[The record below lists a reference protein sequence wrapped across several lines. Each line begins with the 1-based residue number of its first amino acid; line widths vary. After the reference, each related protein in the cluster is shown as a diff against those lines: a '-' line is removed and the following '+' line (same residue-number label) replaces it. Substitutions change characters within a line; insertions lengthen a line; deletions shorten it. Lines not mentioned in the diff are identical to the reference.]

1 MVPSKPWYPREMD
14 VHPSIFLEN
23 HRFWLIPISGS
34 EFVCQIGLVVLGRSE
49 KLKEIAREGRTQ
61 METVCPN
68 SFGTNHSVSRCQVCY
83 LLLQNYNI
91 TRLNIQSQLAQ
102 TINMRSIEVW
112 TGETWWDTVKHG
124 ETRWN
129 MVKHGDTV
137 EVVWSVQQSSSE
149 VATSTSSYSPP
160 SSLLSESG
168 WASSQLEEIRRDNKQ
183 SEIFFQEM
191 PNHVKPCQTL
201 NPHSWVKTWLYQAL
215 YHTVPLMEMEPPGS
229 PWDRNCIRG
238 IGRSTMKVSLLF
250 HYCFSTLSL
259 RLFKNIH
266 ISCLEL
272 PKVFLVEDD
281 PVLWRSRRPLCA
293 VTLAYWVLVVS
304 RDPAMVNKALK
315 LADDWV
321 LLMFLIWFLIWF
333 LIGIDPRSS
342 FIVPPRCHLTLFFVM
357 VDSLYCGLTLAMQ
370 DLASTCSTARFDVW
384 IVDLPWPARF
394 LCSKTC

>member
-1 MVPSKPWYPREMD
+1 
-14 VHPSIFLEN
+14 
-23 HRFWLIPISGS
+23 
-34 EFVCQIGLVVLGRSE
+34 
-49 KLKEIAREGRTQ
+49 

-149 VATSTSSYSPP
+149 IATSTSSYSPP

-238 IGRSTMKVSLLF
+238 IGRSTMKVFAIVSLLF
-250 HYCFSTLSL
+250 QHMKFETL
-259 RLFKNIH
+259 
-266 ISCLEL
+266 
-272 PKVFLVEDD
+272 
-281 PVLWRSRRPLCA
+281 
-293 VTLAYWVLVVS
+293 
-304 RDPAMVNKALK
+304 
-315 LADDWV
+315 
-321 LLMFLIWFLIWF
+321 
-333 LIGIDPRSS
+333 
-342 FIVPPRCHLTLFFVM
+342 
-357 VDSLYCGLTLAMQ
+357 
-370 DLASTCSTARFDVW
+370 
-384 IVDLPWPARF
+384 
-394 LCSKTC
+394 